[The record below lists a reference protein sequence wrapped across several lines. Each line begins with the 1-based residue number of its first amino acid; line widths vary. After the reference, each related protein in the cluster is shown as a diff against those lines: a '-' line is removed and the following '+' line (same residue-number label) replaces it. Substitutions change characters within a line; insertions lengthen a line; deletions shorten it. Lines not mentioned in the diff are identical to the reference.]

1 MIMIMGNNINST
13 GENIKYGC
21 ALGNFF
27 VQPLRII
34 VYDLKIELL
43 IINYNKYWGLRFL
56 HGAGGHPVGLDGAVP
71 RRGHLQAQCSM
82 DSSAHRAFSGPVGAL
97 TRISTIVSSPVIT
110 TKTRT

>member
-1 MIMIMGNNINST
+1 MIMGNNINST

-56 HGAGGHPVGLDGAVP
+56 HGAGGHPVGHP

-82 DSSAHRAFSGPVGAL
+82 DSSVP
-97 TRISTIVSSPVIT
+97 SSFFGT
-110 TKTRT
+110 DRRTDSHFHNS